1 MRASVAETL
10 LRCQGVR
17 GKDIALGRGRRLG
30 KNWALVATLALWSCT
45 TGNNYETRPF
55 FQPEYDLQ
63 SHGRKTLLDR
73 IVETDPGSFTV
84 TLAPAYLKNTPEH
97 IAVLPFTDVGSAEF
111 VVNKIP
117 LTHHSHDERM
127 ILAWTHAQRLRRAL
141 QGYLAER
148 EFAMANLYGID
159 AVLKDR
165 GVDTP
170 QKLAR
175 VPPQELGRWLGVD
188 AVVYGEVVHYE
199 AYYLL
204 LGAAW
209 QVGVRMRMVST
220 RDGSTLIDAAG
231 SRWEAQ
237 VLPALDLEDI
247 AINSA
252 QNILQLRDI
261 NLARAEEE
269 ACREIVRRI
278 PISSRLRETVEQQA
292 LAQSEASEAI
302 ASDRALAPPQAKP
315 QLLHPTWPVSPG
327 GS

>member
-1 MRASVAETL
+1 MSLAETL
-10 LRCQGVR
+10 LGTKGVA
-17 GKDIALGRGRRLG
+17 GGPKSLGGGRRGRLA
-30 KNWALVATLALWSCT
+30 WALAATLVLWSCS

-63 SHGRKTLLDR
+63 SHGRKTLFDR
-73 IVETDPGSFTV
+73 VVETDPGTFNVILS
-84 TLAPAYLKNTPEH
+84 PDYLRDTPER
-97 IAVLPFTDVGSAEF
+97 IAVLPFSDVGSAEF

-117 LTHHSHDERM
+117 LTHHSHQERM
-127 ILAWTHAQRLRRAL
+127 ILAWTHAQRLRRAM

-148 EFAMANLYGID
+148 EFALANLYGID

-170 QKLAR
+170 RKLDQ
-175 VPPQELGRWLGVD
+175 VPPQELGRWLGAD

-199 AYYLL
+199 AYYLF

-220 RDGSTLIDAAG
+220 RDGRTLIEASG
-231 SRWEAQ
+231 SRWDAQ
-237 VLPALDLEDI
+237 VLPALDVEDI
-247 AINSA
+247 AINSV

-261 NLARAEEE
+261 KLARSEEE

-278 PISSRLRETVEQQA
+278 PISNRLRETVEQQA

-302 ASDRALAPPQAKP
+302 ASDRAPASPQAKP
-315 QLLHPTWPVSPG
+315 RLPHQAWPGPPG

>member
-1 MRASVAETL
+1 MRVRLAKTL
-10 LRCQGVR
+10 LGYRGVR
-17 GKDIALGRGRRLG
+17 GKGTSLGGGRRWTRS
-30 KNWALVATLALWSCT
+30 WALAATLMLWSCT

-73 IVETDPGSFTV
+73 VVETDPGSFTV
-84 TLAPAYLKNTPEH
+84 KLAPAYLQDAPER

-111 VVNKIP
+111 VVDKIP
-117 LTHHSHDERM
+117 LTHHTHEERM
-127 ILAWTHAQRLRRAL
+127 ILAWTHAQRLRRAM
-141 QGYLAER
+141 QGYLSER
-148 EFAMANLYGID
+148 EFALANLYGID

-165 GVDTP
+165 GIDTP
-170 QKLAR
+170 KKLAQ

-199 AYYLL
+199 AYYLF

-209 QVGVRMRMVST
+209 QVGIRMRVVST
-220 RDGSTLIDAAG
+220 RDGSTLIEASG
-231 SRWEAQ
+231 SRWDAQ

-269 ACREIVRRI
+269 ACREIVKRI
-278 PISSRLRETVEQQA
+278 PLSNRLRENVEQQA
-292 LAQSEASEAI
+292 LAQSEASAAI
-302 ASDRALAPPQAKP
+302 ASDPPPVP
-315 QLLHPTWPVSPG
+315 QHPLSPR
-327 GS
+327 